1 MDAVLDF
8 VAAILVDHSVEGQVE
23 DAIIVDVVM
32 GLETLT
38 PWHAIGVGSV
48 AIWPGIAPAPVA
60 SRWEVAPPALPVEH
74 FLNPGKTPTER
85 TRTRSAS
92 PVWRPQRPV

>member
-23 DAIIVDVVM
+23 DAITVHAVV

-38 PWHAIGVGSV
+38 PWHAISVVSV

-60 SRWEVAPPALPVEH
+60 NRWEATPPALPVEH
-74 FLNPGKTPTER
+74 FLNPGKRPIER